1 MARKARFAA
10 TAASFL
16 AGVKGGPMSDD
27 LKAPAGEDE
36 GWGSVGVPDLASRS
50 HLLKRAAIAGGAAVA
65 GGLFIAGLPKVA
77 ASAPSREQDVRI
89 LNYLLRLEY
98 VLAAFYETAAA
109 EGQLT
114 GEIEQFVSVV
124 GEHERDHVALLQR
137 ILGDDANAEPS
148 VDFGAGT
155 SDPDRVAAT
164 ARMLE
169 EAASAAYIG
178 QGANLTKRAMIDAAR
193 ITSVE
198 ARHAA
203 WIADIL
209 QRNPAPAAA
218 DPAKSPS
225 EVSAALRRAGVS
237 ISG

>member
-1 MARKARFAA
+1 
-10 TAASFL
+10 
-16 AGVKGGPMSDD
+16 MSDD
-27 LKAPAGEDE
+27 LKAPAEEDGDWE
-36 GWGSVGVPDLASRS
+36 KVGVEALASRS
-50 HLLKRAAIAGGAAVA
+50 DLLKRAAVAGSAAVA
-65 GGLFIAGLPKVA
+65 GGLLIAGLPKVA
-77 ASAPSREQDVRI
+77 ASAPSQAQDVRI

-98 VLAAFYETAAA
+98 VMAAFYETAAA

-114 GEIEQFVSVV
+114 GEIQQFVSVV
-124 GEHERDHVALLQR
+124 GEQEREHVALLQR
-137 ILGDDANAEPS
+137 ILGEDANAEPS
-148 VDFGAGT
+148 VAFGDGT
-155 SDPDRVAAT
+155 SNPTKVAAT
-164 ARMLE
+164 ARLLE
-169 EAASAAYIG
+169 ETASAAYIG

-209 QRNPAPAAA
+209 RGHPAPAAA

-225 EVSAALRRAGVS
+225 QVSAALRRAGVS

>member
-1 MARKARFAA
+1 
-10 TAASFL
+10 
-16 AGVKGGPMSDD
+16 MSDD
-27 LKAPAGEDE
+27 LKAPAEEDGDWE
-36 GWGSVGVPDLASRS
+36 KVGMEALASRS
-50 HLLKRAAIAGGAAVA
+50 DLLKRAAVAGSAAVA
-65 GGLFIAGLPKVA
+65 GGLLIAGLPKVA
-77 ASAPSREQDVRI
+77 ASASSRAQDVRI

-98 VLAAFYETAAA
+98 VMAAFYEKAAA

-114 GEIEQFVSVV
+114 GEMQQFVSVV
-124 GEHERDHVALLQR
+124 GEHERKHVALLQR
-137 ILGDDANAEPS
+137 ILGEDADAEPS
-148 VDFGAGT
+148 VDFGDGT
-155 SDPDRVAAT
+155 STPTKVSAT

-169 EAASAAYIG
+169 ETASAAYIG
-178 QGANLTKRAMIDAAR
+178 QGANLTKRAMIDVAR

-209 QRNPAPAAA
+209 RRHPAPAAA

-225 EVSAALRRAGVS
+225 QVSAALRRAGVS